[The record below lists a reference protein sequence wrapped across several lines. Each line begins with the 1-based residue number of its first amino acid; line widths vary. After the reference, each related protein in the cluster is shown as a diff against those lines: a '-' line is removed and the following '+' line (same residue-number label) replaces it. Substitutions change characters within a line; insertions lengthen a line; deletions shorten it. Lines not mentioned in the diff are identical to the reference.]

1 MGGLDTPLLVV
12 VFVAAGA
19 ATWVAGVFLSRSTDA
34 LDVRFGLGEEL
45 GGLILLAIT
54 GSLPEIA
61 ITTSAALAGHLDL
74 AVGNLIGGVAVQT
87 LVLVVLDAVSGP
99 KRPLS
104 FLVGSLVPVIEA
116 LMVVVVLATVLAGAA
131 LKSSTNLLGASPTSY
146 AVVVFWVAGVWV
158 VNRVRMHPAWVGEA
172 PESTPGRRHAREP
185 MPGRAHPYTGVRT
198 VVVAGI
204 FLAGALVTLGAG
216 VALQGSGN
224 LLAHRIGLQG
234 AIFGATFLAAATAL
248 PEISSGIAA
257 VRLGDMQ
264 LAVGDILGGNS
275 FQITLFLLADLL
287 AGTPVIVAAHHS
299 DVWLGGLGL
308 LLTGIAAA
316 AIVARPRRTFFWL
329 GVDSL
334 AMLAIYAAGIVLLTQ
349 VVK

>member
-1 MGGLDTPLLVV
+1 VAGLGTPLLVV
-12 VFVAAGA
+12 VFAAAGA
-19 ATWVAGVFLSRSTDA
+19 ATWAAGTFLSRSTDA
-34 LDVRFGLGEEL
+34 LDVRFGLGEAL

-61 ITTSAALAGHLDL
+61 ITASAALSGHLDL

-87 LVLVVLDAVSGP
+87 LVLVVLDAASGP
-99 KRPLS
+99 QRPLS

-116 LMVVVVLATVLAGAA
+116 LMVVVVLAAVLAGAA
-131 LKSSTNLLGASPTSY
+131 LRSSTNLFGASPTSY
-146 AVVVFWVAGVWV
+146 AAVLFWVVGVWI

-172 PESTPGRRHAREP
+172 PAATPGRRHVREALP
-185 MPGRAHPYTGVRT
+185 ERPHPYSGVST
-198 VVVAGI
+198 ALVAGV
-204 FLAGALVTLGAG
+204 FLAGSAVTLAAG
-216 VALQGSGN
+216 VALQDSGDV
-224 LLAHRIGLQG
+224 LARRMGLQG

-275 FQITLFLLADLL
+275 FQLTLFLVADLL

-316 AIVARPRRTFFWL
+316 AIVARPRRTFLWL

-334 AMLAIYAAGIVLLTQ
+334 SMLVIYAAGIALLTQ